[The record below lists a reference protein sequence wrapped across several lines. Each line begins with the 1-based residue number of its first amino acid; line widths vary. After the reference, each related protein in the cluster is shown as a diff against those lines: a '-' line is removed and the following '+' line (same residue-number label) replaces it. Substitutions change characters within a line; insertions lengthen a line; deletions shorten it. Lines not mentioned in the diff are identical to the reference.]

1 MYRQYYRYP
10 VSSMTELLVDYRK
23 EVGNRYEGPIPS
35 YILNQCLPPEE
46 GSRYK
51 LERNMPYERPHAQF
65 RTSYYEGTAF
75 DHSKNVNNQNNF
87 ASNYCQNSVQPSIS
101 GSVVSSKIAE
111 AKQHVDTA
119 ANLLRY
125 I

>member
-1 MYRQYYRYP
+1 MYRQYYNYP
-10 VSSMTELLVDYRK
+10 VSSMAQLLVDYRK
-23 EVGNRYEGPIPS
+23 EVGNAYEGPIPS
-35 YILNQCLPPEE
+35 YILNQCAPPEE

-75 DHSKNVNNQNNF
+75 DRSSNQNNF
-87 ASNYCQNSVQPSIS
+87 NSNCYQGGSQPNIANA
-101 GSVVSSKIAE
+101 VRSSKITE

-119 ANLLRY
+119 MNLLRY
-125 I
+125 Y

>member
-1 MYRQYYRYP
+1 MYRFQRPYP
-10 VSSMTELLVDYRK
+10 VSSMCKLFLEYRK
-23 EVGNRYEGPIPS
+23 EVGDAYEWPIPS
-35 YILNQCLPPEE
+35 FILNQCLPPEE

-75 DHSKNVNNQNNF
+75 DRSSSNQNNNNF
-87 ASNYCQNSVQPSIS
+87 TSNCFQGASQPNIANA
-101 GSVVSSKIAE
+101 VRSSKIAE

-125 I
+125 Y

>member
-10 VSSMTELLVDYRK
+10 VSSMTQLLVDYRK
-23 EVGNRYEGPIPS
+23 EVGNAYEGPIPS

-75 DHSKNVNNQNNF
+75 DHSSTNQNNLPTNCYQGGNQ
-87 ASNYCQNSVQPSIS
+87 SSIA
-101 GSVVSSKIAE
+101 GSVISAKIAE

-125 I
+125 Y